1 MNNIT
6 LSDGEWKLMSALW
19 DKSPCSLSCLV
30 KHFEGD
36 TDWSKSTIFIMLK
49 RLMEKGAVSLDTS
62 DKVQLY
68 SPTIDRND
76 ATVKETK
83 SFLSK
88 LYGGSVGMMVS
99 SLAGQRSLS
108 EKDVEELRRILDE
121 VENTFKK
128 ED

>member
-6 LSDGEWKLMSALW
+6 LSDGEWKLMNALW
-19 DKSPCSLSCLV
+19 DNSPCSLSFLV
-30 KHFEGD
+30 KHFEGN

-49 RLMEKGAVSLDTS
+49 RLMEKEAVSIDTS
-62 DKVQLY
+62 GKVQLY
-68 SPTIDRND
+68 SPMIDRDD

-88 LYGGSVGMMVS
+88 LYGGSIGMMVS

-108 EKDVEELRRILDE
+108 EKDIEELRRVLDE
-121 VENTFKK
+121 VEDSINK

>member
-6 LSDGEWKLMSALW
+6 LSDGEWKLMNALW
-19 DKSPCSLSCLV
+19 DNSPCSLSFLV

-49 RLMEKGAVSLDTS
+49 RLMEKGAVSIDTS
-62 DKVQLY
+62 GKVQLY
-68 SPTIDRND
+68 SPEIDRED

-83 SFLSK
+83 SFLSRI
-88 LYGGSVGMMVS
+88 YGGSVGLMLS

-108 EKDVEELRRILDE
+108 ERDIEELRKVLDE
-121 VENTFKK
+121 VESNISK